1 MNSPTT
7 PSPTNASNPPTD
19 ESADVL
25 VVTSALSVPEQFN
38 MIHCRICNS
47 KILRRQHA
55 TDRIVVTKQSLPID
69 AHDVMFNGDE
79 LEAEFWVV
87 HDMFDFENIGFLK
100 TVNDVK
106 LLTCADCEREP
117 LGVHVVSA
125 EPKRYLI
132 RTSRLKYQ

>member
-1 MNSPTT
+1 
-7 PSPTNASNPPTD
+7 
-19 ESADVL
+19 
-25 VVTSALSVPEQFN
+25 

-55 TDRIVVTKQSLPID
+55 TDRVVVTKSSLPVD

-79 LEAEFWVV
+79 AEAEFWLV